1 MISLIAQIADKVI
14 TILIFAI
21 VIRTILSYFPK
32 FQSHKLSIILN
43 DVTDPLLKPFQ
54 RFQIGGAAGA
64 IDFSPI
70 VAIVILN
77 LIQSLIVRQ
86 FIT

>member
-1 MISLIAQIADKVI
+1 MISIIAQIIDKVI

-21 VIRTILSYFPK
+21 VIRTFLFFLPQLKSN
-32 FQSHKLSIILN
+32 KLSLLLT

-54 RFQIGGAAGA
+54 RFQIGSAAGA

-70 VAIVILN
+70 ITIIVLN
-77 LIQSLIVRQ
+77 LIQAWIVRP
-86 FIT
+86 FIY